1 MEKERDLGTDWERH
15 SGLRDSGVELASNLP
30 RGKRQE
36 GQGSSGTAGGLFPL
50 WVCCSWENLGQTQT
64 RTKTPCRLQFSILY
78 IDILGLLA
86 LISSA
91 QRSPRLGAYS
101 EGSPPLTSLSFPSPG
116 PISDGL
122 AGGYLHTCV
131 IW

>member
-36 GQGSSGTAGGLFPL
+36 GQGPSGTAGDLFPL

-64 RTKTPCRLQFSILY
+64 RIKTPCRLQFSILY

-86 LISSA
+86 LTSSA
-91 QRSPRLGAYS
+91 QRSTEVKEVL
-101 EGSPPLTSLSFPSPG
+101 PSPHYPSLLLDPSLMG
-116 PISDGL
+116 WLVATSTP
-122 AGGYLHTCV
+122 V
-131 IW
+131 